1 MDYKG
6 WLTINSWQKLLFE
19 LVLMLRSTEVTVLD
33 NFSQLC
39 SLCVCVG
46 VCVCVF
52 VCLCLEIVSK
62 EENAGLAHA

>member
-1 MDYKG
+1 
-6 WLTINSWQKLLFE
+6 
-19 LVLMLRSTEVTVLD
+19 MLRSTEVTVLD

-39 SLCVCVG
+39 SLGVCVG
-46 VCVCVF
+46 VGVCVF